1 MAGGDDGR
9 HERQRRSDGPV
20 RVWFRGTRRG
30 EPARARGPK
39 ARSRGAQHG
48 SDARAGPGHGPPRLT
63 SSNLPP
69 PWATEGPIQAEVFVL
84 RMGPAGPELA
94 GPCGPDPW
102 YIEVAQDQDPLEV
115 VGRLAGNLMGE
126 PLLVHSTSW

>member
-1 MAGGDDGR
+1 
-9 HERQRRSDGPV
+9 
-20 RVWFRGTRRG
+20 
-30 EPARARGPK
+30 
-39 ARSRGAQHG
+39 
-48 SDARAGPGHGPPRLT
+48 PRLT

-126 PLLVHSTSW
+126 PLLVHSTSWRRARGSVILSFVVVNHDGQAAELAGIPVGRAELARNS